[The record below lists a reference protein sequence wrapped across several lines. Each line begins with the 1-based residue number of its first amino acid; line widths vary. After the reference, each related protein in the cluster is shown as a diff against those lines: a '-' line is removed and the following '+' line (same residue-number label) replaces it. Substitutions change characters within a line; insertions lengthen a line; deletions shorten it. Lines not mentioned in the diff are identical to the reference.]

1 MRVRH
6 RGIGVAMSPVPPR
19 EPQATRAY
27 VPPLPPSPVAVVGR
41 RVRRRRGPGGPAAPM
56 LPLLVIVVVSVGR
69 LAEPAPHG
77 RGEIVLQPAS
87 AAGAH
92 PFTATVV
99 TGQPAP
105 APAATTGGAAA
116 PAQGDGPARA
126 AITTTRGSQP
136 GLYGGSRGAA
146 TCDAQQ
152 LVTGLQQRPALA
164 AAWAEV
170 EGIVPGDIPAFAGGL
185 TAVVLRGDTR
195 VTDHGFLTD
204 HASSYQSVLEAG
216 TGVMVDHFGVA
227 RVRCAGASP
236 LTPPVPVAISPRY
249 VGARWSGFAP
259 AGVTVVTAA
268 NQPMAGLVLVDG
280 ATGARFS
287 RPVGTDG
294 RADADAPEASAS
306 T

>member
-1 MRVRH
+1 
-6 RGIGVAMSPVPPR
+6 MSPVPPR

-41 RVRRRRGPGGPAAPM
+41 RVRRRRGPAGPAALI
-56 LPLLVIVVVSVGR
+56 LPLLVIVVVSMGR
-69 LAEPAPHG
+69 LTEPAPHG
-77 RGEIVLQPAS
+77 RGEIVLQSAS

-99 TGQPAP
+99 TGQPARP
-105 APAATTGGAAA
+105 PAATTGGAAA
-116 PAQGDGPARA
+116 PAQGDGSARA

-136 GLYGGSRGAA
+136 GLYGGTRGAA

-185 TAVVLRGDTR
+185 TAVALRGDTR
-195 VTDHGFLTD
+195 VTDHGFVTD
-204 HASSYQSVLEAG
+204 HASSHQSVLETG

-227 RVRCAGASP
+227 RVRCAGGSP
-236 LTPPVPVAISPRY
+236 LTAPVPVTNSPRY
-249 VGARWSGFAP
+249 VGTRWTGFTP

-268 NQPMAGLVLVDG
+268 NQPMAGLLLVDG

-294 RADADAPEASAS
+294 RADGDAPAASAS

>member
-1 MRVRH
+1 VHVRH
-6 RGIGVAMSPVPPR
+6 RGIRVAMSPVPPR
-19 EPQATRAY
+19 EPQGTRAY

-41 RVRRRRGPGGPAAPM
+41 RVRRRRGPRGPAVLV
-56 LPLLVIVVVSVGR
+56 LPLLVIVVVSMGR

-77 RGEIVLQPAS
+77 RGEIVLRPAG

-116 PAQGDGPARA
+116 PAQGGGQARA

-136 GLYGGSRGAA
+136 GLYGGTRGAPA
-146 TCDAQQ
+146 CDAQR
-152 LVTGLQQRPALA
+152 LVAGLQQRPALA

-170 EGIVPGDIPAFAGGL
+170 EGIVPGDIPGFAGGL

-195 VTDHGFLTD
+195 VTDHGFVTD
-204 HASSYQSVLEAG
+204 HASSDQSVLEAG
-216 TGVMVDHFGVA
+216 TAVMVDHFGVA
-227 RVRCAGASP
+227 RVRCAGGSP
-236 LTPPVPVAISPRY
+236 LTPPVPVTISPRY
-249 VGARWSGFAP
+249 VGTRWSGFAP

-268 NQPMAGLVLVDG
+268 SQPMAGLVLVDG
-280 ATGARFS
+280 ATGTRFS
-287 RPVGTDG
+287 RPVGTGG
-294 RADADAPEASAS
+294 RMDADAPAASAS

>member
-1 MRVRH
+1 
-6 RGIGVAMSPVPPR
+6 MSPMPPD

-41 RVRRRRGPGGPAAPM
+41 RVRRRRGPGGAAVM
-56 LPLLVIVVVSVGR
+56 LPLLVVVVVGMGR
-69 LAEPAPHG
+69 LAEPAAHG

-92 PFTATVV
+92 PFIASLAT
-99 TGQPAP
+99 GH
-105 APAATTGGAAA
+105 PAATPAAATTAGAVA
-116 PAQGDGPARA
+116 PAQGEGPARA
-126 AITTTRGSQP
+126 TITTTRGSQP
-136 GLYGGSRGAA
+136 GLYGGARGAA

-152 LVTGLQQRPALA
+152 LITRLQQRPAVA

-170 EGIVPGDIPAFAGGL
+170 ESITPGDIPSFAGGL
-185 TAVVLRGDTR
+185 TAVVLRGDSR

-204 HASSYQSVLEAG
+204 HPSTYQSVLEAG
-216 TGVMVDHFGVA
+216 TAVMVDHFGVA
-227 RVRCAGASP
+227 RVRCAGGSP
-236 LTPPVPVAISPRY
+236 LTPPVAVTITPRY
-249 VGARWSGFAP
+249 VGKHWAGFAP

-268 NQPMAGLVLVDG
+268 TQPMASLVLVDS

-294 RADADAPEASAS
+294 RADADAPAAAPAS
-306 T
+306 

>member
-1 MRVRH
+1 
-6 RGIGVAMSPVPPR
+6 MSPVPPR

-41 RVRRRRGPGGPAAPM
+41 RVRRRRGPGGPALLT
-56 LPLLVIVVVSVGR
+56 LPLLAIVVVSVGR

-99 TGQPAP
+99 TGRPAA
-105 APAATTGGAAA
+105 APAATTGAA
-116 PAQGDGPARA
+116 PARGDGPARP

-136 GLYGGSRGAA
+136 GLYGGTRGTA
-146 TCDAQQ
+146 TCDPQQ
-152 LVTGLQQRPALA
+152 LVAGLQQRPVRA

-227 RVRCAGASP
+227 RVRCAGGSP
-236 LTPPVPVAISPRY
+236 LTPPVPVTVNPRY
-249 VGARWSGFAP
+249 VGTRWTGFAP

-268 NQPMAGLVLVDG
+268 SQPMASMLLVDG

-294 RADADAPEASAS
+294 RGDADAPADSA
-306 T
+306 

>member
-1 MRVRH
+1 
-6 RGIGVAMSPVPPR
+6 
-19 EPQATRAY
+19 
-27 VPPLPPSPVAVVGR
+27 
-41 RVRRRRGPGGPAAPM
+41 
-56 LPLLVIVVVSVGR
+56 VSVGR

-77 RGEIVLQPAS
+77 RGEILLQPAS
-87 AAGAH
+87 APGAH
-92 PFTATVV
+92 PFTAPVV
-99 TGQPAP
+99 TGPSAP
-105 APAATTGGAAA
+105 APAATTGGAPA
-116 PAQGDGPARA
+116 PARGDGPATA

-136 GLYGGSRGAA
+136 GLYGGTRGAA
-146 TCDAQQ
+146 ACDAQQ

-195 VTDHGFLTD
+195 VTDHGFVTD
-204 HASSYQSVLEAG
+204 HASSDQSVLEAG

-227 RVRCAGASP
+227 RVRCAGGTP
-236 LTPPVPVAISPRY
+236 LTPPVPVTISPRY
-249 VGARWSGFAP
+249 VGTRWTGFAP
-259 AGVTVVTAA
+259 AGATVVTAA
-268 NQPMAGLVLVDG
+268 SQPMAVLVLVDG

-294 RADADAPEASAS
+294 RADGDAPAASAS